1 MSLLSVSGSIL
12 HACEWLENT
21 QLGVL
26 VRESLY
32 GFPILAAI
40 HILGLTVSVGTLIW
54 FDLRLAGVSM
64 PRCPVSSL
72 YRRLMP
78 WTLAGFII
86 MFVSGAML
94 FTGFAT
100 KAYGNVYFR
109 VKLAA
114 IVLAGANALLYHLVT
129 ERRIADWN
137 DAARPPM
144 AARAAGV
151 ISIVVWTIVIMA
163 GRMMSYTMFSG

>member
-1 MSLLSVSGSIL
+1 MSILSV
-12 HACEWLENT
+12 CEWLET
-21 QLGVL
+21 TAPGVL

-32 GFPILAAI
+32 GFQVLAGI
-40 HILGLTVSVGTLIW
+40 HILGLTISVGTLLW

-64 PRCPVSSL
+64 PRCPVSAL

-78 WTLAGFII
+78 WTLVGFVV
-86 MFVSGAML
+86 MFISGAWL

-109 VKLAA
+109 IKLAA
-114 IVLAGANALLYHLVT
+114 IVLAGVNALFYHFVT
-129 ERRIADWN
+129 ERRIAHWN

-144 AARAAGV
+144 PARLAGM
-151 ISIVVWTIVIMA
+151 ISIVAWTIVIMA
-163 GRMMSYTMFSG
+163 GRMMSYTIFSG

>member
-1 MSLLSVSGSIL
+1 MSILSV
-12 HACEWLENT
+12 CEWLEST
-21 QLGVL
+21 EVGVL

-40 HILGLTVSVGTLIW
+40 HILGLTVSVGTLVW
-54 FDLRLAGVSM
+54 FDLRLAGVTM

-72 YRRLMP
+72 YRRLIP
-78 WTLAGFII
+78 WTLVGFGL
-86 MFVSGAML
+86 MFLSGLLL

-109 VKLAA
+109 IKLTA
-114 IVLAGANALLYHLVT
+114 IVLAGVNALVYHRMT
-129 ERRIADWN
+129 ERRIAHWN

-144 AARAAGV
+144 PARLAGV
-151 ISIVVWTIVIMA
+151 ISIVVWTIAIMA
-163 GRMMSYTMFSG
+163 GRMMSYTMFN

>member
-1 MSLLSVSGSIL
+1 MSIL
-12 HACEWLENT
+12 SICEWLENT
-21 QLGVL
+21 PVGFL

-40 HILGLTVSVGTLIW
+40 HILGLTVSVGTLVW

-72 YRRLMP
+72 YRRLIP
-78 WTLAGFII
+78 WTLVGFGV
-86 MFVSGAML
+86 MFISGVLL

-109 VKLAA
+109 IKLTA
-114 IVLAGANALLYHLVT
+114 IVLAGVNALFYHRLT
-129 ERRIADWN
+129 ERHIAHWN
-137 DAARPPM
+137 DDARPPM
-144 AARAAGV
+144 PARLAGV
-151 ISIVVWTIVIMA
+151 ISIVVWIIAIVA
-163 GRMMSYTMFSG
+163 GRMMSYTMF

>member
-1 MSLLSVSGSIL
+1 MTILSV
-12 HACEWLENT
+12 CEWLEST
-21 QLGVL
+21 AAGVL

-40 HILGLTVSVGTLIW
+40 HILGLTVSVGTLVW
-54 FDLRLAGVSM
+54 FDLRLVGVSM

-72 YRRLMP
+72 YRRLIP
-78 WTLAGFII
+78 WTLVGFGV
-86 MFVSGAML
+86 MFISGALL

-109 VKLAA
+109 IKLTA
-114 IVLAGANALLYHLVT
+114 IVLAGVNALFYHRMT
-129 ERRIADWN
+129 ERRIAHWN

-144 AARAAGV
+144 PARLAGV
-151 ISIVVWTIVIMA
+151 ISIVVWTIAIMA
-163 GRMMSYTMFSG
+163 GRMMSYTMFQ

>member
-1 MSLLSVSGSIL
+1 MTILSV
-12 HACEWLENT
+12 CEWLEST
-21 QLGVL
+21 AAGVL

-40 HILGLTVSVGTLIW
+40 HILGLTVSVGTLVW
-54 FDLRLAGVSM
+54 FDLRLVGVSM

-72 YRRLMP
+72 YRRLIP
-78 WTLAGFII
+78 WTLVGFCV
-86 MFVSGAML
+86 MFISGALL

-109 VKLAA
+109 IKLTA
-114 IVLAGANALLYHLVT
+114 IVLAGVNALVYHRMT
-129 ERRIADWN
+129 ERRIAHWN

-144 AARAAGV
+144 PARLAGV
-151 ISIVVWTIVIMA
+151 ISIVVWTIAIMA
-163 GRMMSYTMFSG
+163 GRMMSYTMFQ

>member
-1 MSLLSVSGSIL
+1 MSILSV
-12 HACEWLENT
+12 CEWLEST
-21 QLGVL
+21 QVGVL

-40 HILGLTVSVGTLIW
+40 HILGLTVSVGTLVW
-54 FDLRLAGVSM
+54 FDLRLAGISM

-72 YRRLMP
+72 YRRLIP
-78 WTLAGFII
+78 WTLAGFGL
-86 MFVSGAML
+86 MFLSGLLL

-109 VKLAA
+109 IKLTA
-114 IVLAGANALLYHLVT
+114 IVLAGVNALVYHRT
-129 ERRIADWN
+129 IERRIARWN

-144 AARAAGV
+144 PARLAGV
-151 ISIVVWTIVIMA
+151 ISIIVWTIAIMA
-163 GRMMSYTMFSG
+163 GRMMSYTMFQ

>member
-1 MSLLSVSGSIL
+1 MSILSV
-12 HACEWLENT
+12 CEWLEST
-21 QLGVL
+21 EVGVL

-40 HILGLTVSVGTLIW
+40 HILGLTVSVGTLVW
-54 FDLRLAGVSM
+54 FDLRLAGVTM

-72 YRRLMP
+72 YRRLIP
-78 WTLAGFII
+78 WTLVGFGL
-86 MFVSGAML
+86 MFLSGLLL

-109 VKLAA
+109 IKLTA
-114 IVLAGANALLYHLVT
+114 IVLAGVNALVYHRVT
-129 ERRIADWN
+129 ERRIAHWN

-144 AARAAGV
+144 PARLAGV
-151 ISIVVWTIVIMA
+151 ISIVVWTIAIIA
-163 GRMMSYTMFSG
+163 GRMMSYTMFN

>member
-1 MSLLSVSGSIL
+1 MSLLSVSRSIL
-12 HACEWLENT
+12 IVCEWLENT
-21 QLGVL
+21 PVGVL

-64 PRCPVSSL
+64 PRCPVSAL

-78 WTLAGFII
+78 WTLVGFIV
-86 MFVSGAML
+86 MFVSGALL

-114 IVLAGANALLYHLVT
+114 IVVAGVNALLYHLVT
-129 ERRIADWN
+129 EHSLAQWN
-137 DAARPPM
+137 DAARPPLP
-144 AARAAGV
+144 ARLAGV

>member
-1 MSLLSVSGSIL
+1 MSILSV
-12 HACEWLENT
+12 CEWLEST
-21 QLGVL
+21 EVGVL

-40 HILGLTVSVGTLIW
+40 HILGLTVSVGTLVW

-72 YRRLMP
+72 YRRLIP
-78 WTLAGFII
+78 WTLVGFGL
-86 MFVSGAML
+86 MFLSGLLL

-109 VKLAA
+109 IKLTA
-114 IVLAGANALLYHLVT
+114 IVLAGVNALVYHRMT
-129 ERRIADWN
+129 ERRIAHWN

-144 AARAAGV
+144 PARLAGV
-151 ISIVVWTIVIMA
+151 ISIVVWTIAIMA
-163 GRMMSYTMFSG
+163 GRMMSYTMFN

>member
-1 MSLLSVSGSIL
+1 MSIVSVCG
-12 HACEWLENT
+12 WLEGT
-21 QLGVL
+21 APGVL

-40 HILGLTVSVGTLIW
+40 HILGLTVSVGTLVW

-64 PRCPVSSL
+64 PRCPVSAL

-78 WTLAGFII
+78 WTLVGFGL
-86 MFVSGAML
+86 MFVSGLLL

-109 VKLAA
+109 IKLTA
-114 IVLAGANALLYHLVT
+114 IVLAGVNALFYHRMT
-129 ERRIADWN
+129 ERRIAQWN

-144 AARAAGV
+144 PARLAGV
-151 ISIVVWTIVIMA
+151 ISIVVWTIAIMA
-163 GRMMSYTMFSG
+163 GRMMSYTMFQ